1 MLDSTALHLPALHLP
16 GLSCLQDTVA
26 EMASDMQKSRS
37 GETATSAEEL
47 YLFMQRIR

>member
-1 MLDSTALHLPALHLP
+1 LRNLFAT
-16 GLSCLQDTVA
+16 QDTVA

-47 YLFMQRIR
+47 YRFMQRIR